1 MITKYPGCVSDSIQ
15 STNFVVLQ
23 LQKQNKLFQGHALQ
37 DIFVVK
43 STLSPVISTDDVTYL
58 VLSRLL
64 CAQMSSLTC
73 DYSNFL

>member
-43 STLSPVISTDDVTYL
+43 STLSPVISTDDVTSSFISASLCTDVKSYL
-58 VLSRLL
+58 
-64 CAQMSSLTC
+64 
-73 DYSNFL
+73 